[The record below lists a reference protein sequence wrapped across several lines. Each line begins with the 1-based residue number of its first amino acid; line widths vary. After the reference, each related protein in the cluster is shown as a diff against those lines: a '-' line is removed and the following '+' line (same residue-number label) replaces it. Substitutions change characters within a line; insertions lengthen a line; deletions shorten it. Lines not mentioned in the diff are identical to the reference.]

1 MRYHTFGNTTY
12 MIRREMNMPGSKAK
26 TSFTLDQDLFAR
38 AEDLSHKLHMSRS
51 EFYARAIDDFVRTL
65 EENELKERINAAQLS
80 LSDDARAEGQAVT
93 EFLQRA
99 TAQTAGHDAW

>member
-1 MRYHTFGNTTY
+1 MRYHTSENTPYTIKR
-12 MIRREMNMPGSKAK
+12 MIDMPGSKTK

-80 LSDDARAEGQAVT
+80 LSNDARAEGQAVT